1 MANDDLGNKRKP
13 RQEGAEVA
21 VAMGLADTINLHGQ
35 ASAEFVKSYHGVD
48 RRTGDVFARGHK
60 KISRYKVNEQ
70 YRSSNLK
77 QQAGFS
83 AEEAS
88 SARYNATQI
97 LDGKP
102 ERMVRTE
109 DAGFGANDPVHD
121 HVKVANGRIIPGT
134 GSQMKFVDNV
144 DVLLQKIAKGKGGG
158 DNDLSRY
165 LNNPLDLPSDQVAY
179 AKERCDD
186 QAASLHEQAIR
197 LEQKGEIELAGR
209 KREQAKNYQT
219 VKKNIRDSGVSR
231 EEALEYRER
240 PKIATA
246 KDIGRVSHRA
256 GLKGA
261 QLGAAL
267 GGGVAV
273 ITNFVLVASGERTVD
288 AACKDCVAATLKAAA
303 TGYATAFTG
312 AAIAGL
318 MRQAASEGM
327 RRLASTNLP
336 GMAITVCL
344 SLSKST
350 KRLVTGAISFDQ
362 FVEDIGETGSSLLA
376 AGTFAAAGQML
387 IPIPL
392 VGAVIG
398 GMVGYSLSS
407 MFYTSALHAL
417 RDARE
422 SETQYLELKAF
433 CEESRRRLNSE
444 RRGVERILREQIERR
459 KANAQLLFEG
469 IDQTL
474 ASGNTDAFC
483 QQINQFANAL
493 GHDVGYASKEEFDR
507 EILSDKPISI

>member
-1 MANDDLGNKRKP
+1 MATDDLANNGKP
-13 RQEGAEVA
+13 RRETADAA
-21 VAMGLADTINLHGQ
+21 VATGLADTINLHGE
-35 ASAEFVKSYHGVD
+35 ASAEFVKSYRGVD
-48 RRTGDVFARGHK
+48 RHTGEVFARGHK
-60 KISRYKVNEQ
+60 KISQYKINER

-83 AEEAS
+83 AEEAA
-88 SARYNATQI
+88 SARYNARQI

-109 DAGFGANDPVHD
+109 DAGFGANDPVND
-121 HVKVANGRIIPGT
+121 HVKTVSGRAIPGS

-144 DVLLQKIAKGKGGG
+144 DVLLQKIAKGHGGG
-158 DNDLSRY
+158 ANDLSRY

-179 AKERCDD
+179 AKALCDD
-186 QAASLHEQAIR
+186 QSALLHEQANN
-197 LEQKGEIELAGR
+197 LEQKGETELAQR
-209 KREQAKNYQT
+209 KRDQAENYQT
-219 VKKNIRDSGVSR
+219 VKKNIQDSGVSR

-273 ITNFVLVASGERTVD
+273 VTNFILVASGEKTLD
-288 AACKDCVAATLKAAA
+288 AACKDCAAATLKAAV

-336 GMAITVCL
+336 GMAITVCV
-344 SLSKST
+344 SLAEST

-362 FVEDIGETGSSLLA
+362 FVEDIGESGSSLLA
-376 AGTFAAAGQML
+376 AGALAAAGQML
-387 IPIPL
+387 IPIPV

-407 MFYTSALHAL
+407 MFYRSAAHAL
-417 RDARE
+417 REARE
-422 SETQYLELKAF
+422 SETQYLALKQF
-433 CEESRRRLNSE
+433 CEESRRQLDAE
-444 RRGVERILREQIERR
+444 KRRVETVLRAQIDLR
-459 KANAQLLFEG
+459 KANV
-469 IDQTL
+469 QTL
-474 ASGNTDAFC
+474 FDGLEQALESGNVDAFC
-483 QQINQFANAL
+483 QRLNQFASGL
-493 GHDVGYASKEEFDR
+493 GHEVAYASKEEFDSAM
-507 EILSDKPISI
+507 LSGRPISI